1 MTHAHRITPEPRAL
15 DARPNND
22 ATVSVVSGDWFG
34 ALEAQLSPHAKH
46 ALETHTIAFFREGQ
60 EMTVGELRAAVRN
73 LYGPAVDDELERHFE
88 ARRQAVLPRSP
99 NGKVSHGA

>member
-1 MTHAHRITPEPRAL
+1 MTQMHAPPDSRDTS
-15 DARPNND
+15 ARP
-22 ATVSVVSGDWFG
+22 SVHLVSGDLFG

-88 ARRQAVLPRSP
+88 ARRQAVYPRSP
-99 NGKVSHGA
+99 NDEDQT

>member
-1 MTHAHRITPEPRAL
+1 MSQPHSLSAL
-15 DARPNND
+15 KSPDVGNVRLG
-22 ATVSVVSGDWFG
+22 SGDMFG

-99 NGKVSHGA
+99 NKADSTTCSK